1 MARGRKSGLSLT
13 ADQAHQA
20 LTFLMHEG
28 KIAVSEVRK
37 AIKSRDQ
44 EIREIRERLAQLG
57 AGALVM
63 AERAGKR
70 AGKAVRAAEKASR
83 PRRKKAVS
91 AATKAARQAQ
101 GRYMAAVRRLS
112 KKARKQIREIRA
124 NSGIDAAITAAKK
137 LAR

>member
-1 MARGRKSGLSLT
+1 MARRKKSGLRLT

-20 LTFLMHEG
+20 LTFLLHEG
-28 KIAVSEVRK
+28 KIAATEVQK
-37 AIKSRDQ
+37 AIKSR
-44 EIREIRERLAQLG
+44 ENRERLAQLG
-57 AGALVM
+57 AGAMGM

-70 AGKAVRAAEKASR
+70 AGKAVRAAEKATR

-112 KKARKQIREIRA
+112 KKARKQIRDIREK
-124 NSGIDAAITAAKK
+124 SGIDAAITAAKK
-137 LAR
+137 LAS